1 MPSWGTPCLLIEKR
15 MKKFLLIIVCGLTV
29 CLLSCNEKKNG
40 KEDEIIV
47 PQDPRTDFSMERTS
61 QDTTTV
67 MDLANHFLETLKN
80 KDIEGALD
88 MLYEVDGQSA
98 KPLSAEMRS
107 QLRTTLQV
115 FPVESYQIDEIILFS
130 DSDSEVRYTTEM
142 FKVEDGSNLPNTTK
156 GSLHPYRIDNQ
167 WYLTIQLQKNEP
179 KYEDD

>member
-1 MPSWGTPCLLIEKR
+1 

-29 CLLSCNEKKNG
+29 CLMSCSDKKNG
-40 KEDEIIV
+40 TEDKIAI
-47 PQDPRTDFSMERTS
+47 PQDPRTDFSMQRTS
-61 QDTTTV
+61 QDTTKV
-67 MDLANHFLETLKN
+67 MDLASQFLETLKN

-88 MLYEVDGQSA
+88 QLYEVDGQNA
-98 KPLSAEMRS
+98 RPLSPEMRGK
-107 QLRTTLQV
+107 LRTTLQA

-167 WYLTIQLQKNEP
+167 WYLTIQMQKNEP
-179 KYEDD
+179 KYKDD